1 MCMRD
6 KIPTHSPGTALSQ
19 TAGDPRALEA
29 RGSPRRTLVLP
40 ISLTNGKRGFISF
53 CDGQS

>member
-6 KIPTHSPGTALSQ
+6 KFPTHSPGMALSQ
-19 TAGDPRALEA
+19 AAGDPRALEA